1 MFIALF
7 KKQIL
12 ELLSVFTMSK
22 DEKDKS
28 KGAGKGVFVGL
39 ILLYAFGMMA
49 YSAWEQAGVLC
60 APLVSQGKDALF
72 FLSSGASALG
82 FAVLLGALIS
92 KGMVYDAK
100 DNESLLSMPIP
111 PQTILLARLSVQ
123 YVYLFVFTL
132 AQFVPAAVRY
142 FTVAGVQP
150 LALVFC
156 VLTLFLLPILALAI
170 SALLGWL
177 TATLT
182 AGLPKKHFLNTVTYI
197 LVVLLGILGYTLLT
211 NYTNAVALQGELTE
225 TAKIVLFPLLQM
237 GKAASGDGLGM
248 LFFLLIT
255 AAVAGLAL
263 WLVSATFLKIV
274 TTEKGEQRVVYKA
287 ERRQAVSAGTALFRK
302 EASRFFKTP
311 IYLMNAGMGAILTL
325 VAAIALL
332 VLAIGGFGKEFTAFF
347 AGDTGALI
355 LAAALCM
362 LTAAVYLTLSSISL
376 EGEGLTLLRALPI
389 SSWQVL
395 CSKLFLHILV
405 AGIPTLLCAVIIPF
419 ALPVSAFNGVLIG
432 LNALACVVAT
442 AAIGLA
448 VNLKLPMLEWT
459 SETVVVKQ
467 SMATLMGMLAQAAAV
482 LVPVGIW
489 LLVGQAVAAWI
500 YLLCALAYFVA
511 LGALVVLW
519 LKKKGVKEFEAL

>member
-1 MFIALF
+1 MFIALL

-12 ELLSVFTMSK
+12 ELLSVFTLSK
-22 DEKDKS
+22 DEKNKS

-49 YSAWEQAGVLC
+49 YVAWDSAGVLC

-72 FLSSGASALG
+72 FLSSGASALA

-111 PQTILLARLSVQ
+111 PQIILLARLSAQ
-123 YVYLFVFTL
+123 YIYLFLFTL
-132 AQFVPAAVRY
+132 ANFAPAAVRY
-142 FTVAGVQP
+142 FTVAGIQP

-156 VLTLFLLPILALAI
+156 VLVLVLLPLLALAI

-182 AGLPKKHFLNTVTYI
+182 AGLPKKHFLNTVLYI
-197 LVVLLGILGYTLLT
+197 LVAVLGILGYTLLT
-211 NYTNAVALQGELTE
+211 NYTNAMAMQGELTAA
-225 TAKIVLFPLLQM
+225 AKIILFPLLQM

-255 AAVAGLAL
+255 AVFAGLAL
-263 WLVSATFLKIV
+263 WLISATFLKIV
-274 TTEKGEQRVVYKA
+274 TTEKGEVTVEYKA
-287 ERRQAVSAGTALFRK
+287 EKTQAVGADTALFKK

-311 IYLMNAGMGAILTL
+311 IYLLNAGFGAIFIIIAAVLGL
-325 VAAIALL
+325 VM
-332 VLAIGGFGKEFTAFF
+332 AIGGFGQEIIPLF
-347 AGDTGALI
+347 AGDMGALI
-355 LAAALCM
+355 LAAGLC
-362 LTAAVYLTLSSISL
+362 LLSASIYVSLSSISL
-376 EGEGLTLLRALPI
+376 EGEGLTILKALPI

-395 CSKLFLHILV
+395 RAKLFLHVLV
-405 AGIPTLLCAVIIPF
+405 AGIPTLLCAVVIPF
-419 ALPVSAFNGVLIG
+419 AVPVSALNAVLIG

-442 AAIGLA
+442 AAIGLS

-459 SETVVVKQ
+459 SEAVVVKQ
-467 SMATLMGMLAQAAAV
+467 SMATLMGMLAQTAAV
-482 LVPVGIW
+482 AVPVGVW
-489 LLVGQAVAAWI
+489 LLVGQAVSAWV

-511 LGALVVLW
+511 LGVLVILW
-519 LKKKGVKEFEAL
+519 LKKKGAEEFEML